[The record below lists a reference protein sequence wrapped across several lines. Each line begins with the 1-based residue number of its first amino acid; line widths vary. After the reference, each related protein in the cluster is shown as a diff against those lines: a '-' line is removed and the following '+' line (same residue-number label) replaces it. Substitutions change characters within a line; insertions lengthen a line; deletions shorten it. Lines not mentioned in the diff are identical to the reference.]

1 MYDSRVFDIVKT
13 LKKSDRG
20 ELEITDVNNDYIKHG
35 TMTYDILDG
44 WWIDAGSSPDN
55 LSLAAQLVIRDR
67 ANKAT

>member
-1 MYDSRVFDIVKT
+1 MRDSRVFDIIRT
-13 LKKSDRG
+13 LKRSDRG

-55 LSLAAQLVIRDR
+55 LALATQLVIETG
-67 ANKAT
+67 ANNLA